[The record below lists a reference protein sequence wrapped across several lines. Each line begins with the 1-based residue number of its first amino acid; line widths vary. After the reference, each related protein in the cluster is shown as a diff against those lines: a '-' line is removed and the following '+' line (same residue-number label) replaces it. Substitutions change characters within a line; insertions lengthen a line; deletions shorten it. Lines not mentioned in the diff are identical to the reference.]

1 MLEKALH
8 FGGALSLCQ
17 VKVNGNI
24 EDATGY
30 EIFTEISS
38 LSKSDTISSDP
49 LKVCFCTNGSPDC
62 DLYPITKGDII
73 PGKKFNLSIAA
84 MGQVNFTAA
93 DIGVSVNT
101 SSITIILLSN
111 AIEAGCSP
119 VTFQVFSSLLGSVSS
134 RMKVYPWGCTVGF
147 ISVDV
152 QVQACPYGFT
162 LVINTCVCEKPLY
175 KLKNIECNVQSGL
188 IENGGD
194 FWIKPHYAN
203 NSYRGFLWYGNCPI
217 GYCNK
222 SISQQ
227 ALLDFSTPNTS
238 NHQCANHREGILC
251 GACEEGYS
259 LTLNSLAC
267 EKCDNKFLSLLVLF
281 GLAGIGLIVL
291 LLLLHMTVASG
302 TLSGLI
308 FFANL
313 FSVHRDIFFP
323 FQTGRY
329 EVSLFSVFLSW
340 LNLDLGVPTCFYDGL
355 DAYQYFWL
363 QYAFPVYLLFLT
375 VVIILSSKY
384 SSRVGRVLGSNP
396 IAVLATVI
404 LLSFNKIL
412 EVAVSALTSAMLE
425 YSIDHAQEVVWT
437 YDGNISYFKS
447 WAHIL
452 LGTAS
457 IFVIIFL
464 LLPYVLLLTFGYQL
478 QAYSNHK
485 GFHWFNKF
493 TPLLDAYYAPY
504 NRNARYWPGLL
515 LILRIVLFISYLISY
530 DNLMIIVSVV
540 SATTIVSQL
549 KVYNK
554 TALNFLEASFN
565 FNLCVL
571 CTGTYHVKVY
581 GGEQLT
587 LTYICTGF
595 VFLEFVG
602 ILIFH
607 LWCRLSSVLPKHFCQ
622 LFSWNC
628 HRLTRMKEIQPV
640 LTDKD
645 PDNYRESLLDS
656 GRGINPRYS

>member
-17 VKVNGNI
+17 VRVNGNI

-175 KLKNIECNVQSGL
+175 KLKNIECNVQSGF

-412 EVAVSALTSAMLE
+412 EVAVSTLTSATLE
-425 YSIDHAQEVVWT
+425 YSIDHAQEVVWI

-452 LGTAS
+452 LLP
-457 IFVIIFL
+457 FL
-464 LLPYVLLLTFGYQL
+464 SSFFSFFLTFCY
-478 QAYSNHK
+478 
-485 GFHWFNKF
+485 
-493 TPLLDAYYAPY
+493 
-504 NRNARYWPGLL
+504 
-515 LILRIVLFISYLISY
+515 
-530 DNLMIIVSVV
+530 
-540 SATTIVSQL
+540 
-549 KVYNK
+549 
-554 TALNFLEASFN
+554 
-565 FNLCVL
+565 
-571 CTGTYHVKVY
+571 
-581 GGEQLT
+581 
-587 LTYICTGF
+587 
-595 VFLEFVG
+595 
-602 ILIFH
+602 
-607 LWCRLSSVLPKHFCQ
+607 
-622 LFSWNC
+622 
-628 HRLTRMKEIQPV
+628 
-640 LTDKD
+640 
-645 PDNYRESLLDS
+645 
-656 GRGINPRYS
+656 